1 MRSVFIT
8 LFTALLLSPL
18 AQAHPGHD
26 HSHWSSYAIHAAW
39 IGSVVLAIA
48 VGFSL
53 LKRRNIKNKQE
64 K

>member
-1 MRSVFIT
+1 MRSVIT
-8 LFTALLLSPL
+8 SLFVTLLLSPL

-39 IGSVVLAIA
+39 IGSGILVLM
-48 VGFSL
+48 VGLSL
-53 LKRRNIKNKQE
+53 LKRHHLKHKQE